1 MTYDE
6 MLEALRGYTMT
17 AAEKREHAISFV
29 YGNCVLSNPNVT
41 REMVERAWDERHARN
56 ESDGEQS

>member
-6 MLEALRGYTMT
+6 MLEAIRGYKPT
-17 AAEKREHAISFV
+17 AAEKREHDISFA